1 MDFCIQVDLYQW
13 RPMSS
18 WGNRIMTMGLWFFAL
33 LLTQWSC
40 VFFCSHCFS
49 NIHLQTVFMD
59 EESDWGTLMHESFT
73 LTVKSIRSCS
83 MDFINDLPFLD
94 MAFGLHCI
102 QNVLNLIEMIVSRSF
117 SCNTGVLGF
126 WEEKNYPEEHRCF
139 WHFWN
144 VSPPRKELTG
154 AKNESIETFS
164 FYEKRLEY

>member
-1 MDFCIQVDLYQW
+1 
-13 RPMSS
+13 MSS
-18 WGNRIMTMGLWFFAL
+18 WGNRIMTMGFWFFAL

-40 VFFCSHCFS
+40 VFFFVHIVFRIFTCKPFLWTKNLTEILSCM
-49 NIHLQTVFMD
+49 NHLRLLWNPFGVVQWI
-59 EESDWGTLMHESFT
+59 SLMIY
-73 LTVKSIRSCS
+73 L
-83 MDFINDLPFLD
+83 FLD

-102 QNVLNLIEMIVSRSF
+102 QNVLNLIGMIVSRSF
-117 SCNTGVLGF
+117 SCSTGVLGF

-144 VSPPRKELTG
+144 VSPPRKELTR